1 MKSTPMDQRDNELLA
16 TLELNEELTNFVR
29 EELEDG
35 RSFVD
40 YLRWLVKRDRWN
52 RIKKVVADLIG
63 EGIESGPAEPLME
76 DYWTRIIPGFIATDS
91 KRLIGE
97 SWPISCRPMVVEDL
111 KTLLA
116 EIAPDSDEEARRFLQ
131 TAALTIAAIGRKPAQ
146 GCMMAGYEPNG
157 LMIHPVGH
165 SVACVAYLATLASGI
180 DVVRVLHRD
189 KHQVL
194 KRHIDT
200 AWDLEDRPPS
210 RVR

>member
-1 MKSTPMDQRDNELLA
+1 MDQRDNELLA

-52 RIKKVVADLIG
+52 KIKKVVAHLIG
-63 EGIESGPAEPLME
+63 KGIESGPAEPLTA
-76 DYWTRIIPGFIATDS
+76 DYWTRIIPGFIARDS
-91 KRLIGE
+91 KKLIGE
-97 SWPISCRPMVVEDL
+97 SWPISCRPMVAEDL

-116 EIAPDSDEEARRFLQ
+116 EIAPDSDEAARRFLQ
-131 TAALTIAAIGRKPAQ
+131 TAAWTIAAIGRKPSR
-146 GCMMAGYEPNG
+146 GCMMAGYEPKD

-165 SVACVAYLATLASGI
+165 SVARVAYLATVASGI

-194 KRHIDT
+194 KRHIDS
-200 AWDLEDRPPS
+200 AWDLENRPPS